1 MKKRPWCEGRTR
13 CQTAAAIIMKAASVC
28 VCVCVCEVEERP
40 DEKEKG

>member
-1 MKKRPWCEGRTR
+1 MKKRPWCEGRAR

-28 VCVCVCEVEERP
+28 ASVCEEERP